1 VLVGLAQIP
10 NDERLSRLSRH
21 WNDQRDTGPGPATR
35 RLRVMA
41 SPAQRSSWVDIAV
54 GRNVRIWRMAKGLT
68 QAQLADR
75 VGVTFQQLQKYE
87 IGGNR
92 IPTGR
97 LVKLAGILGVPIS
110 ALFEGTNG
118 AEPPR
123 SLLALISDSR
133 SFRLARAFA
142 AIENGAMRLSLVSL
156 VEKIAIGVP
165 QTKRGRK

>member
-1 VLVGLAQIP
+1 MAKK
-10 NDERLSRLSRH
+10 
-21 WNDQRDTGPGPATR
+21 TAR
-35 RLRVMA
+35 RVN
-41 SPAQRSSWVDIAV
+41 WIDIAV
-54 GRNVRIWRMAKGLT
+54 GRNVRIWRMTKGLT
-68 QAQLADR
+68 QEELAGR

-97 LVKLAGILGVPIS
+97 LVKFSGILGIPIS

-123 SLLALISDSR
+123 SLLALISDNR

-142 AIENGAMRLSLVSL
+142 AIENNAMRLSLVSL
-156 VEKIAIGVP
+156 VETIAAGVAQP
-165 QTKRGRK
+165 KRRRK

>member
-1 VLVGLAQIP
+1 MV
-10 NDERLSRLSRH
+10 R
-21 WNDQRDTGPGPATR
+21 PAKR
-35 RLRVMA
+35 A
-41 SPAQRSSWVDIAV
+41 SWVDISV
-54 GRNVRIWRMAKGLT
+54 GRNVRIWRMEKGLT

-118 AEPPR
+118 ADSPQ
-123 SLLALISDSR
+123 SLVALISDSR
-133 SFRLARAFA
+133 SFRLAHAFA
-142 AIENGAMRLSLVSL
+142 VIENSAMRLSLVSL
-156 VEKIAIGVP
+156 VEKIAARVP
-165 QTKRGRK
+165 SPKRSRK

>member
-1 VLVGLAQIP
+1 
-10 NDERLSRLSRH
+10 
-21 WNDQRDTGPGPATR
+21 
-35 RLRVMA
+35 MA
-41 SPAQRSSWVDIAV
+41 NKTAKRASWLDAAV
-54 GRNVRIWRMAKGLT
+54 GRNVRIWRMARGMT
-68 QAQLADR
+68 QEQLANR

-87 IGGNR
+87 VGGNR

-97 LVKLAGILGVPIS
+97 LVKFAAILAVPIS

-142 AIENGAMRLSLVSL
+142 AIDNSAMRLSLVSL
-156 VEKIAIGVP
+156 VEKIAAGVP
-165 QTKRGRK
+165 QRKPRRK

>member
-1 VLVGLAQIP
+1 
-10 NDERLSRLSRH
+10 SRPLLR
-21 WNDQRDTGPGPATR
+21 PATR
-35 RLRVMA
+35 SRVMVRPAKRA
-41 SPAQRSSWVDIAV
+41 SWIDLAV

-68 QAQLADR
+68 QAQLAHR

-97 LVKLAGILGVPIS
+97 LVKLAGILDIS
-110 ALFEGTNG
+110 ISRLFEGPDG

-133 SFRLARAFA
+133 SFRLANAFA
-142 AIENGAMRLSLVSL
+142 VIENSAMRLSLVSL
-156 VEKIAIGVP
+156 VEKIAAGVP
-165 QTKRGRK
+165 SPKQRRK

>member
-1 VLVGLAQIP
+1 MVKKTAKRTNWI
-10 NDERLSRLSRH
+10 D
-21 WNDQRDTGPGPATR
+21 A
-35 RLRVMA
+35 
-41 SPAQRSSWVDIAV
+41 AV
-54 GRNVRIWRMAKGLT
+54 GRNVRIWRMAKGMT
-68 QAQLADR
+68 QEQLANR

-87 IGGNR
+87 VGGNR

-97 LVKLAGILGVPIS
+97 LVKVSGILGIPIS

-123 SLLALISDSR
+123 SLLALISDGR

-156 VEKIAIGVP
+156 VETIAAGVP
-165 QTKRGRK
+165 QAKRRRK

>member
-1 VLVGLAQIP
+1 
-10 NDERLSRLSRH
+10 
-21 WNDQRDTGPGPATR
+21 
-35 RLRVMA
+35 MA
-41 SPAQRSSWVDIAV
+41 NKTAKRASWLDAAV
-54 GRNVRIWRMAKGLT
+54 GRNVRIWRMARGMT
-68 QAQLADR
+68 QEQLANR

-87 IGGNR
+87 VGGNR

-97 LVKLAGILGVPIS
+97 LVKFAAILAVPIS

-142 AIENGAMRLSLVSL
+142 AIENSAMRLSLVSL
-156 VEKIAIGVP
+156 VEKIAAGVP
-165 QTKRGRK
+165 QRKPRRK

>member
-1 VLVGLAQIP
+1 MGKK
-10 NDERLSRLSRH
+10 
-21 WNDQRDTGPGPATR
+21 TGKRAN
-35 RLRVMA
+35 
-41 SPAQRSSWVDIAV
+41 WVDLAV
-54 GRNVRIWRMAKGLT
+54 GRNVRVWRMVKGMT
-68 QAQLADR
+68 QEQLADR

-97 LVKLAGILGVPIS
+97 LVKLSGILGVPIS

-118 AEPPR
+118 AEPPQ

-142 AIENGAMRLSLVSL
+142 SIENSAMRLSLVSL
-156 VEKIAIGVP
+156 VETIAGGVP
-165 QTKRGRK
+165 QPSRRRK

>member
-1 VLVGLAQIP
+1 
-10 NDERLSRLSRH
+10 
-21 WNDQRDTGPGPATR
+21 
-35 RLRVMA
+35 MA
-41 SPAQRSSWVDIAV
+41 KDIAKRASWIDVAV
-54 GRNVRIWRMAKGLT
+54 GRNVRVWRMAKGMT
-68 QAQLADR
+68 QEQLANR

-97 LVKLAGILGVPIS
+97 LVKLSGILGIPIS

-123 SLLALISDSR
+123 SLLALISDGR

-142 AIENGAMRLSLVSL
+142 AIENSAMRLSLVNL
-156 VEKIAIGVP
+156 VEKMAARVP
-165 QTKRGRK
+165 QPKRGRK

>member
-1 VLVGLAQIP
+1 MV
-10 NDERLSRLSRH
+10 R
-21 WNDQRDTGPGPATR
+21 PAKR
-35 RLRVMA
+35 A
-41 SPAQRSSWVDIAV
+41 NWVDTAV

-97 LVKLAGILGVPIS
+97 LVRLAGILDVPIS

-118 AEPPR
+118 AEPPQ
-123 SLLALISDSR
+123 SSVALISDSR
-133 SFRLARAFA
+133 SFRLAHAFA
-142 AIENGAMRLSLVSL
+142 VIENTAMRLSLVTL
-156 VEKIAIGVP
+156 VEKIAAGVP
-165 QTKRGRK
+165 PSKRRRK

>member
-1 VLVGLAQIP
+1 MV
-10 NDERLSRLSRH
+10 R
-21 WNDQRDTGPGPATR
+21 PAKR
-35 RLRVMA
+35 A
-41 SPAQRSSWVDIAV
+41 SWVDIAV

-97 LVKLAGILGVPIS
+97 LVKLAGTLDIPIS
-110 ALFEGTNG
+110 ELFEGTNG

-133 SFRLARAFA
+133 SFRLAHAFA
-142 AIENGAMRLSLVSL
+142 VIENSAMRLSLVSL
-156 VEKIAIGVP
+156 VEKIAAGIP
-165 QTKRGRK
+165 SPKGRHK

>member
-1 VLVGLAQIP
+1 MAKK
-10 NDERLSRLSRH
+10 
-21 WNDQRDTGPGPATR
+21 TAK
-35 RLRVMA
+35 RVN
-41 SPAQRSSWVDIAV
+41 WIDVAV
-54 GRNVRIWRMAKGLT
+54 GRNVRIWRMAKGMT
-68 QAQLADR
+68 QEALANR

-97 LVKLAGILGVPIS
+97 LVKISGILGIPIS

-123 SLLALISDSR
+123 SLLALIADGR

-142 AIENGAMRLSLVSL
+142 AIENSAMRLSLVSL
-156 VEKIAIGVP
+156 VETIAAGVP
-165 QTKRGRK
+165 QPKRRRK

>member
-1 VLVGLAQIP
+1 MA
-10 NDERLSRLSRH
+10 R
-21 WNDQRDTGPGPATR
+21 PAK
-35 RLRVMA
+35 A
-41 SPAQRSSWVDIAV
+41 ASWVDTAV

-97 LVKLAGILGVPIS
+97 LVKLAGILDVPIS

-123 SLLALISDSR
+123 SLLALIADSR
-133 SFRLARAFA
+133 SFRLAHAFA
-142 AIENGAMRLSLVSL
+142 GIKNNAMRLSVVNL
-156 VEKIAIGVP
+156 VEKIAAGVP
-165 QTKRGRK
+165 QAKRRRK